1 MRGTARRWIVG
12 GPVVAGLL
20 WVSAAWV
27 RQLVL
32 LLTGCGGGLGNPG
45 MTGRLTGESCVISDE
60 RPLVELPWHQ
70 DAWIAGLAVLSLG
83 CVVAALLTRRWSP
96 RLAVA
101 AVPAL
106 VFAGAEMGVR
116 GVRRATGSELIHYAV
131 PVTENVASEAGREGW
146 KLFVSEQEVFIPDV
160 GTTPL
165 VVGFLAGLG
174 LLGLVVVLLREQH
187 HARAS

>member
-1 MRGTARRWIVG
+1 MRRPAHRWVVG
-12 GPVVAGLL
+12 GPVVVGLL
-20 WVSAAWV
+20 LVSAAWAW
-27 RQLVL
+27 QLALV
-32 LLTGCGGGLGNPG
+32 LTGCGGGLGNPG
-45 MTGRLTGESCVISDE
+45 MTGQLTWDSCVVSDE

-70 DAWIAGLAVLSLG
+70 DAWITGLSVLSLG
-83 CVVAALLTRRWSP
+83 CVVAALLASRWAP
-96 RLAVA
+96 RLAIA
-101 AVPAL
+101 AVSAL

-116 GVRRATGSELIHYAV
+116 GVRRGTGAELTHYAV
-131 PVTENVASEAGREGW
+131 PETANVASEAGREGW

-165 VVGFLAGLG
+165 IVGFAAGLG